1 MNNKFEI
8 NEILEA
14 VDIFL
19 DKKKDKQVKFINESK
34 SEKPLKLVNE
44 IQPIEKKIEKIP
56 NDTEKIILDAEKYLK
71 K

>member
-19 DKKKDKQVKFINESK
+19 NKKKDKQVKFINESK

-44 IQPIEKKIEKIP
+44 IQAIEKKIEKIP
-56 NDTEKIILDAEKYLK
+56 DDTEKIILEAEKYLK

>member
-19 DKKKDKQVKFINESK
+19 NKKKDKQVKFINESK

-44 IQPIEKKIEKIP
+44 IQAIEKKNRK
-56 NDTEKIILDAEKYLK
+56 NT
-71 K
+71 